1 MDIFHGDHGPTAVV
15 DASLAGVRL
24 QAYVARTF
32 RESVGRGV
40 GTMHAT
46 SKVSAFEIV
55 RAGRVYVNGALAA
68 GRRVLEAGDVV
79 TVAPAAADGAAAAT
93 AVADPPARRLEGR
106 SRMALGGATEPQRRE
121 APEAAAAA
129 EAAAC
134 RDAFRAYYLQQR
146 LWSAEEWPAVE
157 RAFAQPLPLTEASAM
172 LPALALAPRPG
183 HCGQNLCAA
192 PGGKTLQ
199 MLDKLAASGGGEGGD
214 REGGSRG
221 GGGGDSRGGG
231 GGEGGRGG
239 GGGEGGGGEGGG
251 GEGGGGDGGG
261 GDGGGGDGGGGEG
274 GGGEGGG
281 GEGWCGLLVSNDLE
295 R

>member
-134 RDAFRAYYLQQR
+134 RDAFRAYYSQQR

-157 RAFAQPLPLTEASAM
+157 RAFAQPLPLTVRAVLSAATHPDATAALRAIYGDELLEAGLARCARRLQDTPSRP
-172 LPALALAPRPG
+172 PALSSEDPCTRLAG
-183 HCGQNLCAA
+183 CQA
-192 PGGKTLQ
+192 PTG
-199 MLDKLAASGGGEGGD
+199 
-214 REGGSRG
+214 
-221 GGGGDSRGGG
+221 
-231 GGEGGRGG
+231 
-239 GGGEGGGGEGGG
+239 
-251 GEGGGGDGGG
+251 
-261 GDGGGGDGGGGEG
+261 
-274 GGGEGGG
+274 
-281 GEGWCGLLVSNDLE
+281 
-295 R
+295 